1 MSLKSFFE
9 QLQVRKTDSGDVL
22 VQNVI
27 VVMREFGW
35 TLDEVKSL
43 PIPAFIEILDV
54 LRKEGEKAEREM
66 NKTKG
71 RR

>member
-1 MSLKSFFE
+1 MSLKSLFE
-9 QLQVRKTDSGDVL
+9 RLPIRQTDSEDVL

-43 PIPAFIEILDV
+43 PIPAFIEILGV

-66 NKTKG
+66 SKSKG
-71 RR
+71 KR